1 MLIFRGSF
9 VFFSFFFGFR
19 RRRRRRQP
27 PTLLFCFVFFVSPFG
42 ISLGKRRVG
51 FRFLFSAPLVRPLPS
66 ELGKKFKKNSVTSSL
81 GRLVNLIPCRPLV
94 LPSFTEFSLLNRFK
108 SRLGT
113 DGNLKLGKKT
123 R

>member
-27 PTLLFCFVFFVSPFG
+27 PTLLFGFVFFVSPFG

-66 ELGKKFKKNSVTSSL
+66 ELGKKLKKKL
-81 GRLVNLIPCRPLV
+81 GNIKSGPVGESDSMSAT
-94 LPSFTEFSLLNRFK
+94 SFTEFYRVFLVESIQESTRN
-108 SRLGT
+108 GW
-113 DGNLKLGKKT
+113 KLET